1 MYKRILVSCVAAL
14 LVSMCASVV
23 HAQTP
28 VRVGGYDFPPFVERD
43 GKQYSGMTIDLINA
57 LNAYQDDYE
66 FEFVS
71 TTPKR
76 RYDDFANKKYD
87 MIMFEDINWGWAD
100 KGVIASEVFLK
111 GGEAYIAK
119 KDGDRGDEYFD
130 TLDGKS
136 ISVLRGYHYGFADFN
151 ADEKVLKEKYNAE
164 CSNNAEGIIVKV
176 AKGRTDIGVVTL
188 SFLNRYLKEH
198 PEISEE
204 LIVSDG
210 FDQEYNHTILVR
222 EGTVP
227 DAKQMYELLKSMSEA
242 GKLADIW
249 NMYGIDSNYIV
260 VEQE

>member
-1 MYKRILVSCVAAL
+1 MKKIMMAGVVTL
-14 LVSMCASVV
+14 LLGVYGGQVQG
-23 HAQTP
+23 QTT
-28 VRVGGYDFPPFVERD
+28 VKVGGYDFPPFVERD

-57 LNAYQDDYE
+57 LNAYQNDYE

-100 KGVIASEVFLK
+100 KGVIASDVFLK

-119 KDGDRGDEYFD
+119 KEGGRGDDYFS

-151 ADEKVLKEKYNAE
+151 ADEKMLKEKYNAE

-188 SFLNRYLKEH
+188 SFLNRYLKDH
-198 PEISEE
+198 PEVSEE

-227 DAKQMYELLKSMSEA
+227 DAKQMYDLLKSMSEA
-242 GKLADIW
+242 GKLVDIW
-249 NMYGIDSNYIV
+249 NMYGIDAKYIV